1 MVVAFRVLAVI
12 AGVALLIATLGSA
25 IKTVILPR
33 GVVSAITRLVFVS
46 LRRVFLILA
55 RPSMSF
61 ERRDRILAMYA
72 PMGLIALLGTW
83 LGLTL
88 LAYMLIFWGLDLV
101 TWREAFEISGS
112 SLFTLGSAQPE
123 HLGSIALVFT
133 EAAIGLFLL
142 ALMITF
148 LPSIYSA
155 FSRRELGVTALAVRA
170 GEPAWGVTMIERFWR
185 LERVEMLHDVW
196 EEWERWF
203 VDLEESHTSL
213 PALSFFR
220 SPQPD
225 HSWVTSAGAVLDAAA
240 LAVSVVDIDHDVQAD
255 ICLRAGYLSLRRI
268 ADYFGVQYDPDPDPA
283 DPISIRREEWDAA
296 VGQLREA
303 GVPLKADLDAAWAGF
318 AGWRVNYDIVLL
330 ALCNLTSAPAAP
342 WSSDRSGERTMRVR
356 VFGNART
363 AGGLSRR

>member
-1 MVVAFRVLAVI
+1 MLVAFRVLAVA
-12 AGVALLIATLGSA
+12 AGVVLLVATLGSA

-33 GVVSAITRLVFVS
+33 AVASTITRVVFLW
-46 LRRVFLILA
+46 LRRFFLIVA
-55 RPSMSF
+55 RPSLPF

-72 PMGLIALLGTW
+72 PVGLIATLAAW

-101 TWREAFEISGS
+101 TWRQAFEISGS
-112 SLFTLGSAQPE
+112 SLFTLGSARPE

-142 ALMITF
+142 ALMITY

-155 FSRRELGVTALAVRA
+155 FARRELGVTALAVRA
-170 GEPAWGVTMIERFWR
+170 GEPAWGVSMIERFWR
-185 LERVEMLHDVW
+185 LDRMSMLHEVW
-196 EEWERWF
+196 VEWEHWF
-203 VDLEESHTSL
+203 VDVEESHTSL

-240 LAVSVVDIDHDVQAD
+240 LSVSVVDIEHDVQAD

-268 ADYFGVQYDPDPDPA
+268 ADYFRAPYDHDPDPG

-296 VGQLREA
+296 VDQLREA
-303 GVPLKADLDAAWAGF
+303 GVPLKEDLDQAWVAF
-318 AGWRVNYDIVLL
+318 AGWRVNYDTVLL
-330 ALCNLTSAPAAP
+330 ALCNVTSAPPAP
-342 WSSDRSGERTMRVR
+342 WSSDRSGERTMRPR
-356 VFGNART
+356 VFGE
-363 AGGLSRR
+363 SRGPRVG